1 MAHRDRWAWSQIQL
15 PPELEPQ
22 VNSVLAN
29 LLSEIEP
36 QLNIMLAI
44 TELTD
49 KNGAMRIARG
59 SSHFADDIKPP
70 DDAFVAAEM
79 SPGSSLVFTGS
90 VFHRAGTNRT
100 QADRTGLNIDYLLGR
115 LRQEDNQYLCCTPEI
130 AKDLNPKLQELL
142 GYAVGGPSL
151 AYFTQ
156 PLAAGEDL
164 SSPLKA
170 LEQTHETVR
179 LDADG
184 RLRSD

>member
-1 MAHRDRWAWSQIQL
+1 MA
-15 PPELEPQ
+15 P
-22 VNSVLAN
+22 
-29 LLSEIEP
+29 
-36 QLNIMLAI
+36 
-44 TELTD
+44 
-49 KNGAMRIARG
+49 G

-90 VFHRAGTNRT
+90 VFHSAGANRT
-100 QADRTGLNIDYLLGR
+100 QADRIGLNIDYSLEW
-115 LRQEDNQYLCCTPEI
+115 LRQEDNQYLCCPPKI

-151 AYFTQ
+151 AYFTP
-156 PLAAGEDL
+156 PLPAGEDL

-170 LEQTHETVR
+170 LEQTHETVW
-179 LDADG
+179 LEADD